1 MKWLTALFAWAVFI
15 LPLIAAMEESREPDV
30 LYFDQNLP
38 EKIVVTLEKN
48 ANVYLDKDLQ
58 TLAAALPPGTKVQI
72 LGLVNDGNYFVS
84 TKYRGTRIEGWAFA
98 GDFPPIDSK
107 LIETAKKSQAW
118 RESVQRAIKEKRVVQ
133 GMTFDDVKKSLGKP
147 DRTSSR
153 QDAQTKFDTWTF
165 ITYELVPQ
173 NSYVTDAWG
182 RVTIQTIYVKKP
194 IGELT
199 VEFNNGIVTGIE
211 EHRRQRE

>member
-1 MKWLTALFAWAVFI
+1 MKPLIALLAWAVFI
-15 LPLIAAMEESREPDV
+15 FPLHAAMEESREPDV

-38 EKIVVTLEKN
+38 EKIIVTLEKS

-58 TLAAALPPGTKVQI
+58 TLAATLPPGTKVQI
-72 LGLVNDGNYFVS
+72 LGLVNDGNYFVT
-84 TKYRGTRIEGWAFA
+84 TKYRGTRIEGWAFS
-98 GDFPPIDSK
+98 GDFPPLDPK
-107 LIETAKKSQAW
+107 LIETAKKSQLW

-153 QDAQTKFDTWTF
+153 QDAQTKFDTWMY

-199 VEFNNGIVTGIE
+199 VEFNSGIVTGIE